1 MRSSR
6 EIPQSPLSLPQL
18 HSTRTSSSISTAPP
32 CCNAALPQSLRR
44 HSGALRFSADACMFK
59 HVRRALPSLSR
70 AQRVW
75 KRARRQAHTV
85 RHLRAVFSLRSC
97 LGVLIQQTLTG
108 ASFPLQVPFGARLPI
123 LQPNS
128 PPMLSPMDNGISSD
142 GTGAHT
148 HFALDGLRPISP
160 ARRLHS
166 PGFTGVTVRCI
177 GTLSVYMSMHMYVS
191 VHMSVQYL
199 FTCMYACQHT
209 CLYRHACTFVS
220 NIGGVKSDAHAYA
233 HARACMTACLCTC
246 LYAYLCAH
254 LCTYPFT
261 CLSTRLHTCLYTG
274 RPAISSPLPS
284 FVVDDVSM
292 LDSTNVS
299 DGGVHSHAHALACAA
314 HLVMRTLALAACLRH
329 AFACT
334 IVH

>member
-1 MRSSR
+1 MARYSNAQFSRNPPVSVESTSAAQHPHQLQHQHCAAMLQRRITTVPPSSLGCSALFR
-6 EIPQSPLSLPQL
+6 GRLHAQACAKGPAVTQQSPASLE
-18 HSTRTSSSISTAPP
+18 TSAPP
-32 CCNAALPQSLRR
+32 GTHCEAFACSVLLAL
-44 HSGALRFSADACMFK
+44 
-59 HVRRALPSLSR
+59 
-70 AQRVW
+70 
-75 KRARRQAHTV
+75 
-85 RHLRAVFSLRSC
+85 
-97 LGVLIQQTLTG
+97 LGVLIRQTLTG
-108 ASFPLQVPFGARLPI
+108 ALFPLQVPFGARLPI

-199 FTCMYACQHT
+199 FTCMCACQHT

-220 NIGGVKSDAHAYA
+220 NIGGVKSDAHTYA

-292 LDSTNVS
+292 LHSTNVS
-299 DGGVHSHAHALACAA
+299 DGGVH
-314 HLVMRTLALAACLRH
+314 
-329 AFACT
+329 
-334 IVH
+334 